1 MVLPKAFVP
10 IEVPALDHTCQ
21 EDKYSV
27 LIVVAIRFY
36 SLKFHNQRQKIK
48 IYFVI
53 KFTKYRQQDG
63 CPDWN
68 GSSYR
73 LLSWRPSELA
83 ATENMEMEMVDTL
96 TSVFA
101 VVDDNSIAIGESLFL
116 GDLSGGQKEFS
127 ENGFILQ
134 TESQLKLF

>member
-1 MVLPKAFVP
+1 M
-10 IEVPALDHTCQ
+10 
-21 EDKYSV
+21 
-27 LIVVAIRFY
+27 
-36 SLKFHNQRQKIK
+36 
-48 IYFVI
+48 
-53 KFTKYRQQDG
+53 
-63 CPDWN
+63 
-68 GSSYR
+68 
-73 LLSWRPSELA
+73 A